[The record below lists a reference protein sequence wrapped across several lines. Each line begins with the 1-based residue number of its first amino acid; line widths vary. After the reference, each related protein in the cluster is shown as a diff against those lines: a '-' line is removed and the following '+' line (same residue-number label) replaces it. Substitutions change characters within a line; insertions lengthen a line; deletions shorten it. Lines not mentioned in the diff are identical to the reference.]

1 MKLPSKSTPYKN
13 SVIALFPR
21 ILSLLREK
29 DMSVSEIYE
38 QIKDYS
44 CGEYVAALDALY
56 AFGKVDYNEERR
68 MLHYVG

>member
-21 ILSLLREK
+21 ILSLLGER
-29 DMSVSEIYE
+29 DMSVSELYE
-38 QIKDYS
+38 QMKNYS
-44 CGEYVAALDALY
+44 CGEYMAALDALY
-56 AFGKVDYNEERR
+56 ALGKIDYIEDRR